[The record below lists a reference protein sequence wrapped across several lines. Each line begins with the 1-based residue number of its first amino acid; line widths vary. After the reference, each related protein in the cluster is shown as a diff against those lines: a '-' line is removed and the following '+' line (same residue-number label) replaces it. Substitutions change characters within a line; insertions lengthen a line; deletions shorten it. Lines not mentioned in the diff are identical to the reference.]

1 MILMILSR
9 SKFYKNQIKDIDIKD
24 EDELVDLINYTR
36 YGLLNY

>member
-9 SKFYKNQIKDIDIKD
+9 SEYYKNQIKDRDIKD
-24 EDELVDLINYTR
+24 EDGLVDLINYTR